1 MTIWS
6 AEIKELE
13 KLHVSLKDQLPG
25 LDKEL
30 EQLLKFDD
38 ANVILL
44 YSRRC
49 LEVIITDLCENEL
62 KRPRKTEPLKGII
75 DKLNKEEKVPSHII
89 VSMDHLNSLSTF
101 GAHPKDFDPEQVKPV
116 LNNLTIIIKWYLK
129 YKDTQTISKAK
140 QEEKKELLV
149 NEPVKIEE
157 IKPYPEEVTEKGKR
171 VKPGKNFKAIY
182 GIAVISIV
190 FILGVVSIKMFY
202 NQKKKQYARNV
213 IIPEIQKLVEENFT
227 PPVRAFELAI
237 EAQKYIPDDSVL
249 INLWPQISGNISL
262 QTQPGGAGV
271 LWKDY
276 NRPLDSWVECGI
288 TPIDNIK
295 VPLGYKRI
303 KIEKDG
309 FQTVFI
315 TRFGLLDLINPV
327 KLDSIGMLPQ
337 NMVRVPSGV
346 AEMDIIGLEA
356 YGGKSVGEF
365 LVDRFE
371 VTNKEYKRFVDS
383 GGYNNKSFWDYPIYK
398 QGKEITWTSAI
409 DLFVDKTGRHGPS
422 GWEAGT
428 YPDGKEDHPVA
439 GISWYEA
446 SAYAAFAGK
455 KLPTIYHWSV
465 IAETNHGMDILPLS
479 NYNGNSTVPVGSM
492 EGICSYGIYDLAGNV
507 REWCYNGN
515 GINGESYI
523 LGGGWN
529 DPTYSFNESGS
540 QPCIDRSLSN
550 GFRCIMLLPGDTT
563 YSFLSGSTL
572 SAFRDYR
579 NEKPVD
585 DNAFNI
591 FLRQYEYDKSPLN
604 AEVVKTADTDI
615 WKVEKITMDASYNN
629 ERLIV
634 YLLLPKDFQPPY
646 QPVIFFPGSNAIF
659 TNIIASDYAKIED
672 FIVKSGRALV
682 YPIYKGTH
690 ERKDELKSSNP
701 EETVFYKDH
710 VIMWRKDIGRAID
723 YLETRNDI
731 LTDKIGYF
739 GFSWGGRMGGLYPA
753 VERRIKALVIHVGGM
768 GMYKTF
774 PEVDPLNF
782 ITRINQP
789 VLMLNGKYDMYFAV
803 ENSQIPM
810 FNLFGTPAEDK
821 KIIIYDT
828 GHLVPKTELI
838 KETLAWYD
846 KYLGPVK

>member
-1 MTIWS
+1 
-6 AEIKELE
+6 
-13 KLHVSLKDQLPG
+13 
-25 LDKEL
+25 
-30 EQLLKFDD
+30 
-38 ANVILL
+38 
-44 YSRRC
+44 
-49 LEVIITDLCENEL
+49 
-62 KRPRKTEPLKGII
+62 
-75 DKLNKEEKVPSHII
+75 
-89 VSMDHLNSLSTF
+89 
-101 GAHPKDFDPEQVKPV
+101 
-116 LNNLTIIIKWYLK
+116 
-129 YKDTQTISKAK
+129 
-140 QEEKKELLV
+140 
-149 NEPVKIEE
+149 
-157 IKPYPEEVTEKGKR
+157 
-171 VKPGKNFKAIY
+171 
-182 GIAVISIV
+182 
-190 FILGVVSIKMFY
+190 
-202 NQKKKQYARNV
+202 
-213 IIPEIQKLVEENFT
+213 
-227 PPVRAFELAI
+227 
-237 EAQKYIPDDSVL
+237 
-249 INLWPQISGNISL
+249 
-262 QTQPGGAGV
+262 
-271 LWKDY
+271 
-276 NRPLDSWVECGI
+276 
-288 TPIDNIK
+288 
-295 VPLGYKRI
+295 
-303 KIEKDG
+303 
-309 FQTVFI
+309 
-315 TRFGLLDLINPV
+315 
-327 KLDSIGMLPQ
+327 
-337 NMVRVPSGV
+337 
-346 AEMDIIGLEA
+346 
-356 YGGKSVGEF
+356 
-365 LVDRFE
+365 
-371 VTNKEYKRFVDS
+371 
-383 GGYNNKSFWDYPIYK
+383 
-398 QGKEITWTSAI
+398 
-409 DLFVDKTGRHGPS
+409 
-422 GWEAGT
+422 
-428 YPDGKEDHPVA
+428 
-439 GISWYEA
+439 
-446 SAYAAFAGK
+446 
-455 KLPTIYHWSV
+455 
-465 IAETNHGMDILPLS
+465 
-479 NYNGNSTVPVGSM
+479 M

-585 DNAFNI
+585 DNTFNI

-615 WKVEKITMDASYNN
+615 WKVEKITMDASYSN

-682 YPIYKGTH
+682 YPIYKGIH

-753 VERRIKALVIHVGGM
+753 VEKRIKALVIHVGGM

-803 ENSQIPM
+803 ENSQMPM